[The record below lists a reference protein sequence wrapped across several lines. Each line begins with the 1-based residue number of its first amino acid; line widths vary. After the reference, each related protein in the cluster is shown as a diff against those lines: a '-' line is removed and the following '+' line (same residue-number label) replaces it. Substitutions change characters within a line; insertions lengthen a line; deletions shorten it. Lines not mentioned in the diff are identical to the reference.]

1 MILSRREERS
11 KRCTCVLDRG
21 MVTTDLKPLFQGPI
35 WLLHSRCRVS
45 TSHKCRDIQCV
56 LRAFLVGLIRL
67 AVSSLVHCK
76 ARWVEDED
84 SEEKNVKRTRVVAL
98 CKLVLKQG
106 SKRSIGPQQYSR

>member
-35 WLLHSRCRVS
+35 WLLH
-45 TSHKCRDIQCV
+45 